1 MPPNPDQEL
10 QRCINVFK
18 DDYRALKRKR
28 ASRSS
33 IASMTSVESS
43 QTLASPT
50 RTTTHVSYAMY
61 K

>member
-18 DDYRALKRKR
+18 DDYHALKRKR
-28 ASRSS
+28 ASRS
-33 IASMTSVESS
+33 SMTSVESS

-50 RTTTHVSYAMY
+50 RTTTVSYAMY